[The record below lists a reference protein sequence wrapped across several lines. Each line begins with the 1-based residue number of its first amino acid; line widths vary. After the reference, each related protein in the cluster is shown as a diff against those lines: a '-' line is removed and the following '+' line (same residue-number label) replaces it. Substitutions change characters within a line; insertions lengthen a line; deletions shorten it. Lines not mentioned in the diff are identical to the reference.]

1 MGTAE
6 TAVRRAPHQVGL
18 ADRALEGA
26 GRLVG
31 SVNADDDAF
40 DGREFLARGVARHHD
55 DRALGVRGQRRG
67 DGTEETIRKAT
78 ASTRADD
85 DHVNFGG
92 EVDEDTGGIA
102 RLRGSGHVRGAAFA
116 CHRLRFFDDLLGAR
130 FEGFV
135 VEDGVSAVEGGG

>member
-1 MGTAE
+1 M
-6 TAVRRAPHQVGL
+6 
-18 ADRALEGA
+18 
-26 GRLVG
+26 
-31 SVNADDDAF
+31 
-40 DGREFLARGVARHHD
+40 ARDHD
-55 DRALGVRGQRRG
+55 DRALGVRGQGRG
-67 DGTEETIRKAT
+67 DRAQEAIGEAAA
-78 ASTRADD
+78 ASRADD

-116 CHRLRFFDDLLGAR
+116 CHRLGFFDDLLGAR